1 MQVRTKIFRGFKI
14 INIFVNRSLQ
24 ITQTRDFTFYFGIL
38 MSFLNIFLTRK
49 RTILDG
55 AP

>member
-14 INIFVNRSLQ
+14 INIFVNQ